1 MKKLLFCIGGLLLSC
16 LIFGQQHPS
25 YTQYTLNAFALNPA
39 VAGLK
44 NCTQLSLGTRRKW
57 SGFDGAPNHLFTSF
71 HTRLN
76 SDDKFPKNSHGIG
89 AYFSN
94 DRMGFT
100 DYSMLKVAYAFHL
113 KMSRNYH
120 LSAGIF
126 AGVHHQKTSFQDIRI
141 KDRAND
147 PAINDQDGKA
157 LTFPEVSPGLYID
170 NNKFFAGLSFYQQF
184 PTIIREVGTNKNR
197 MAAHYFL
204 MTGYR
209 WEGEQLNF
217 TSSMLVSFAA
227 FATPTVD
234 FTLTTDY
241 KNIVSLALG
250 SKYLN
255 SGYLITQFNL
265 NNGMRLGYSYEYAF
279 TELARVAPSTHEIVL
294 QFNVCKIDKNKIRV
308 ACPAYQ

>member
-1 MKKLLFCIGGLLLSC
+1 MRKLLLCIIGLLLSC

-25 YTQYTLNAFALNPA
+25 YTQYTLNKFALNPA

-44 NCTQLSLGTRRKW
+44 NCIQTTFGIRRQW
-57 SGFDGAPNHLFTSF
+57 SGFEGSPNHLFASF
-71 HTRLN
+71 HTRIKKQRDWRK
-76 SDDKFPKNSHGIG
+76 SSHGLG

-94 DRMGFT
+94 DKMGFT

-120 LSAGIF
+120 FSAGIF
-126 AGVHHQKTSFQDIRI
+126 AGIHHQKTNFQNIRI
-141 KDRAND
+141 RDKAND
-147 PAINDQDGKA
+147 PAINDQEGKA
-157 LTFPEVSPGLYID
+157 LTLPEVSPGVYID
-170 NNKFFAGLSFYQQF
+170 NNKFFAGVSMYQQF

-209 WEGEQLNF
+209 WKREQLNF

-227 FATPTVD
+227 FAVPTVD

-241 KNIVSLALG
+241 KNMVSMALG
-250 SKYLN
+250 SKFLN
-255 SGYLITQFNL
+255 SGYLTTQFNL
-265 NNGMRLGYSYEYAF
+265 NNRMSLGYSYEYAF
-279 TELARVAPSTHEIVL
+279 TELARVAPNTHEIVL
-294 QFNVCKIDKNKIRV
+294 QFNTCKIDHNKIRV